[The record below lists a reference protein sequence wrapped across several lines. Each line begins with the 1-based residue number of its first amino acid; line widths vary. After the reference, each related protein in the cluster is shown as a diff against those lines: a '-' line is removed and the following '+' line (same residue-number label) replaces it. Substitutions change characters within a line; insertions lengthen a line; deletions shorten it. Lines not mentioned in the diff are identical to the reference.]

1 MDGIYFEKIDDEV
14 VLRAK
19 HYIEDCRPMIHDVKS
34 WMHFFQAIKS
44 GAKVHDLRK
53 NDRNYN
59 IGDVMLYR
67 EYDFIGGKYTNR
79 TLEATITYMTDSRTP
94 CAFSSAILPADYCIL
109 SIKVR
114 Q

>member
-1 MDGIYFEKIDDEV
+1 
-14 VLRAK
+14 
-19 HYIEDCRPMIHDVKS
+19 MIHDVKS

-67 EYDFIGGKYTNR
+67 EYDFIGGSYTGN
-79 TLEATITYMTDSRTP
+79 TLEAEITYMTDSRTP
-94 CAFSSAILPADYCIL
+94 CAFSSAVLPAEYCIL
-109 SIKVR
+109 SIRVR
-114 Q
+114 R